1 MDESNLYLSLGQ
13 VSVGEASEIFRDHL
27 RGCVREMICEVMAA
41 EVTALCGPKH
51 SPTGGDLFRSG
62 SSSGRVIFEGQR
74 EDVVR
79 PRVRQRQTN
88 GSTTEVSL
96 TSYES
101 ARNPERLQASILAA
115 LKAGV
120 STREVK
126 NVQPDPQGTS
136 KSNVSRYWQQV
147 GHKFVEQLRGRNLS
161 EFDWAVLMLD
171 GIRLSKDQLAIVA
184 IGITSEGHK
193 HVLDFDLGSTENVE
207 VCRALMRRLMKRGF
221 HCDRRL
227 FAVLDGS
234 EALRSVVKE
243 FFADS
248 VIQRCLVHKE
258 RNIRAKLSKRHWGE
272 LARLFKRLRSVQ
284 GKEAAEEVV
293 RELAAF
299 LKPLNAEAL
308 RSLREAGDDLNALQ
322 SLNVPNTL
330 HRNLLSTNAI
340 ENSFRNT
347 RRKLGRVTRF
357 RAETDQ
363 ATRWLAFALTEV
375 EQGFRRISGHRDLPQ
390 LVAALAREQEHE
402 REDSSID
409 PPGPLTSPTAQSK
422 APAEK
427 LHT

>member
-1 MDESNLYLSLGQ
+1 MDESNLLQALGQ
-13 VSVGEASEIFRDHL
+13 VSTGEASEIFRDYL
-27 RGCVREMICEVMAA
+27 RGCVRKMICEVMAA
-41 EVTALCGPKH
+41 EVTELCGPKH
-51 SPTGGDLFRSG
+51 APSGGEVFRSG

-79 PRVRQRQTN
+79 PRVRQREAN
-88 GSTTEVSL
+88 GSTTEVPL

-101 ARNPERLQASILAA
+101 ARHPERLQASIVAA
-115 LKAGV
+115 LRSGV

-136 KSNVSRYWQQV
+136 KSNVSRHWQQV
-147 GHKFVEQLRGRNLS
+147 GHRFVAQLRDRDLS

-171 GIRLSKDQLAIVA
+171 GIRLSQDQLAIVA
-184 IGITSEGHK
+184 VGITSGGYK
-193 HVLDFDLGSTENVE
+193 HVLDFELGSSESAE
-207 VCRALMRRLMKRGF
+207 VCRGLVRRLMKRGF

-227 FAVLDGS
+227 LAVLDGS
-234 EALRSVVKE
+234 DALRSVVKE

-272 LARLFKRLRSVQ
+272 LTRLFKRLREVQ
-284 GKEAAEEVV
+284 GREAAEEA
-293 RELAAF
+293 RGELESF
-299 LKPLNAEAL
+299 LRPINSEAL
-308 RSLREAGDDLNALQ
+308 KSLHEAGDDLIALQ
-322 SLNVPNTL
+322 SLNVPSTL

-375 EQGFRRISGHRDLPQ
+375 EQGFQRISGYADMPHLITALERPRQAESEGMISDEF
-390 LVAALAREQEHE
+390 AAHKI
-402 REDSSID
+402 SV
-409 PPGPLTSPTAQSK
+409 GLTADNQTVIN
-422 APAEK
+422 
-427 LHT
+427 T

>member
-1 MDESNLYLSLGQ
+1 M
-13 VSVGEASEIFRDHL
+13 RW
-27 RGCVREMICEVMAA
+27 
-41 EVTALCGPKH
+41 PW
-51 SPTGGDLFRSG
+51 
-62 SSSGRVIFEGQR
+62 
-74 EDVVR
+74 
-79 PRVRQRQTN
+79 
-88 GSTTEVSL
+88 
-96 TSYES
+96 
-101 ARNPERLQASILAA
+101 
-115 LKAGV
+115 
-120 STREVK
+120 
-126 NVQPDPQGTS
+126 PDPQGTS

-147 GHKFVEQLRGRNLS
+147 GHKFVEQLRGRELA

-184 IGITSEGHK
+184 IGHFYCKLASEGHK
-193 HVLDFDLGSTENVE
+193 HVLDFDFGSTENAE

-234 EALRSVVKE
+234 EALRRVVKE

-258 RNIRAKLSKRHWGE
+258 RNIRVKLSKRHWGE

-293 RELAAF
+293 GELEAF

-308 RSLREAGDDLNALQ
+308 RSLREAGDDLIALQ

-390 LVAALAREQEHE
+390 LLAALTREQEHE
-402 REDSSID
+402 RGGSPSD
-409 PPGPLTSPTAQSK
+409 PPGPLTSPTAQPK

-427 LHT
+427 LNT